1 MMKNEVITRE
11 TIAEAMSYEA
21 YRSFIQERLANN
33 QSTGTN
39 HSEAMVGYTTLNDKR
54 MKRLDKTTKLDA
66 DTTTALENIKQH
78 QIWLVLTEGWCGD
91 AAQTVPLMAKMSA
104 ATDKVTLRLILRDT
118 HLNIMDAFLTNGGR
132 SIPKLIVLD
141 EATLE
146 VLGSWGPRPKAAQQ
160 LFLEAKAKPDFNYPQ
175 LQKDLQLWYTKDK
188 SVSTQKELVELIEQ
202 AALKP
207 IEH

>member
-1 MMKNEVITRE
+1 MTHEVITRE
-11 TIAEAMSYEA
+11 TIAEAMTYEG
-21 YRSFIQERLANN
+21 YRGLIQERLANN

-39 HSEAMVGYTTLNDKR
+39 HSEAMVGYTTLNEKR
-54 MKRLDKTTKLDA
+54 MKRLDKTTTLTDA
-66 DTTTALENIKQH
+66 TMTALENIKQH

-91 AAQTVPLMAKMSA
+91 AAQTVPLMAKMAA

-118 HLNIMDAFLTNGGR
+118 HLPIMDAFLTNGGR

-141 EATLE
+141 AATME
-146 VLGSWGPRPKAAQQ
+146 VLGSWGPRPAAAQQ

-188 SVSTQKELVELIEQ
+188 SVSAQQELVALI
-202 AALKP
+202 
-207 IEH
+207 

>member
-1 MMKNEVITRE
+1 MTHEVITRE
-11 TIAEAMSYEA
+11 TIAEAMTYEG
-21 YRSFIQERLANN
+21 YRGLIQERLANS

-39 HSEAMVGYTTLNDKR
+39 HSEAMVGYTTLNEKR
-54 MKRLDKTTKLDA
+54 MKRLDKTTTLTDA
-66 DTTTALENIKQH
+66 TMTVLENIKQH

-91 AAQTVPLMAKMSA
+91 AAQTVPLMAKMAA

-118 HLNIMDAFLTNGGR
+118 HLPIMDAFLTNGGR

-141 EATLE
+141 AATLE
-146 VLGSWGPRPKAAQQ
+146 VLGSWGPRPAAAQQ

-188 SVSTQKELVELIEQ
+188 SVSAQQELVALIEQ
-202 AALKP
+202 AERVT
-207 IEH
+207 IE